1 MKIETF
7 TLCMEYEHQRDGLT
21 VGTIHTI
28 SGISRVAVKYYVDYY
43 ENNDKYRCVTY
54 KVKSE
59 GIQKW

>member
-7 TLCMEYEHQRDGLT
+7 ELIMQYEHWDKGLT
-21 VGTIHTI
+21 VSTIHTI